1 MGTESAPLLALD
13 LTGTF
18 AFGLN
23 GALTAVRAARLD
35 VVGVVVLGMI
45 TALARSSWPA
55 PTWTPSRCA
64 SGPACRTP
72 PP

>member
-1 MGTESAPLLALD
+1 MNAEPLLLLALD

-35 VVGVVVLGMI
+35 IPPGGRGDVPG
-45 TALARSSWPA
+45 
-55 PTWTPSRCA
+55 
-64 SGPACRTP
+64 SGDRR
-72 PP
+72 